1 MRSYSSREV
10 IKILQN
16 DGWYEVGCV
25 GDHHNFKH
33 PIKRGKVTVT
43 HPRKDFPIGTLKSI
57 EKLTGI
63 KLA

>member
-10 IKILQN
+10 IKILRN
-16 DGWYEVGCV
+16 DGWYEVGCT